1 MSRFHFRLATLAFL
15 GLCLAPAVQ
24 AMPQSLYQGLHWR
37 FIGPYR
43 GGRVLAVSG
52 VPDEPETY
60 YFGSVDGGIFKTTD
74 GGTVWHPLFQHEP
87 VSSIGAL
94 AVAPSDPRILYV
106 GTGEADMR
114 SDLSTGGGM
123 FRSDNGG
130 LTWHRIGLVHS
141 QQIGS
146 IWINPENPNIV
157 LVAAMG
163 HAFGPNRTRGVF
175 RTTDGGRHWKRVL
188 YLNDRTGA
196 IQLIANPRNAHELY
210 AVLWNAVRPP
220 WSQYPPLQGP
230 GSGIWRSTDGGRHW
244 QAVRTVG
251 LPHNPGRIGLA
262 IASNGRLF
270 YAIVSARQ
278 GSGLYRS
285 TDGGHH
291 WTLINRTHRL
301 WGRGWYFGGVYV
313 NPRNDRVVYVLNT
326 AMYESTDGGRHF
338 TSIKGSP
345 SGDDFH
351 SLWLDPENPNRM
363 IIGVD
368 QGASISMDGGK
379 TWTPWFNEPD
389 AQIYRLTTDN
399 RFRYHIY
406 ATQQD
411 SGSLE
416 IPSRSRRGIL
426 SNHSWNPTAGGEAG
440 YALPDPLDPHIVFG
454 TDIGGSVS
462 RYDSLTGDSQ
472 NISPWI
478 YNTFGTPLP
487 LARYRY
493 PWVVPLA
500 FSPENPH
507 ILYLG
512 AQIVWQS
519 DNDGQSWKIV
529 SPDLTGAHGSKPA
542 SHPLP
547 KPTLQNATA
556 LGYGTIYSLAPSPLR
571 FGEIW
576 VGTTNGRVWLTRNS
590 GHHWQQ
596 VTPAGLGPWS
606 RINRIQASPFSAAT
620 AYLAVDRDRVNDDH
634 PYIYR
639 TTDFGRHWTLLTK
652 GIPSDDY
659 VHVVRADPK
668 RRGLL
673 FAGTEFGLYVS
684 FNHGHLWQP
693 FNLNLPTTAIHD
705 IAVHGNDL
713 IVGTHGRGI
722 WVLDDITSLFQDEP
736 GIARKTAFLYQP
748 ETTYRIPRIR
758 FRAEPFPPEVPHAKN
773 PPAGAIVD
781 YYLKSQVTSPIT
793 LTIANSSGTV
803 LRVFSSTTRH
813 YPQPL
818 GLAPFPRFWKAPINR
833 LPDHTGLNRFVWHLR
848 TRRPWA
854 LHYGWSG
861 PGLLHNTPVN
871 PQGPL
876 VPPGRYRLIL
886 QVDGHRYER
895 PLVVRLDPNSH
906 LSAQEA
912 WVQYRLAAQAANAVT
927 AITARSRALGKLLAE
942 VRERIQSSHGNSREQ
957 LIHFSQHVK
966 QLLQASR
973 ADTLEGHFGVLLGM
987 IDGAQRAP
995 THSQLQAFHRAQLR
1009 LQTFR
1014 STFRKIRIELAK
1026 LNHGLGRA
1034 GEKPVRLVLQ
1044 EPAML
1049 PVPRESDVGLF

>member
-1 MSRFHFRLATLAFL
+1 
-15 GLCLAPAVQ
+15 
-24 AMPQSLYQGLHWR
+24 MPQSLYQGLHWR

-43 GGRVLAVSG
+43 GGRVLAVAG
-52 VPDEPETY
+52 VPDEPQTY
-60 YFGSVDGGIFKTTD
+60 YFGSVDGGVFKTTD
-74 GGTVWHPLFQHEP
+74 GGTVWHPEFQHEP

-123 FRSDNGG
+123 FRSNDGG
-130 LTWHRIGLVHS
+130 KTWHPIGLVHS

-146 IWINPENPNIV
+146 IWINPHNPNIV

-175 RTTDGGRHWKRVL
+175 RTTDGGRHWTRVL
-188 YLNDRTGA
+188 YLNDHTGA
-196 IQLIANPRNAHELY
+196 IQLIANPHNPHELY

-220 WSQYPPLQGP
+220 WSQYPPLQGA

-244 QAVRTVG
+244 QPFRTDG
-251 LPHNPGRIGLA
+251 LPAHPGRIGLA

-278 GSGLYRS
+278 GGGLYRS
-285 TDGGHH
+285 TDGGRH
-291 WTLINRTHRL
+291 WTLINNTHRL

-313 NPRNDRVVYVLNT
+313 SPRNDQVVYVLNT
-326 AMYESTDGGRHF
+326 AMYESTDGGLHF

-351 SLWLDPENPNRM
+351 TLWLNPENPDRM

-368 QGASISMDGGK
+368 QGASISTDGGK
-379 TWTPWFNEPD
+379 TWTPWFNEPT

-399 RFRYHIY
+399 RFRYRIY

-472 NISPWI
+472 NISPYL

-487 LARYRY
+487 LAHDRY

-512 AQIVWQS
+512 AQVLWQS
-519 DNDGQSWKIV
+519 DNDGESWKII
-529 SPDLTGAHGSKPA
+529 SPDLTGARLPKSAGR
-542 SHPLP
+542 PLP
-547 KPTLQNATA
+547 KPTLRNATA
-556 LGYGTIYSLAPSPLR
+556 LGYGTLYSLAPSPLR
-571 FGEIW
+571 LGEIW
-576 VGTTNGRVWLTRNS
+576 VGTTNGRVWLTRNG

-596 VTPAGLGPWS
+596 VTPSGLDPWS
-606 RINRIQASPFSAAT
+606 RIDRIQASPFSAAV
-620 AYLAVDRDRVNDDH
+620 AYLAVDRHRVNDDH

-639 TTDFGRHWTLLTK
+639 TTDFGRHWTLVTR
-652 GIPSDDY
+652 GIPSNDY

-722 WVLDDITSLFQDEP
+722 WVLDDITSLFQDRP
-736 GIARKTAFLYQP
+736 AIARKTAFLYQP
-748 ETTYRIPRIR
+748 ETAYRIPRIR

-781 YYLKSQVTSPIT
+781 YYLKSPVATPIT
-793 LTIANSSGTV
+793 LTIENSSGAV
-803 LRVFSSTTRH
+803 LRVFSSATRG
-813 YPQPL
+813 YPHPL
-818 GLAPFPRFWKAPINR
+818 GLAPFPQFWKAPVNR
-833 LPDHTGLNRFVWHLR
+833 LPDHAGLNRFVWHLR

-854 LHYGWSG
+854 LHYGWGG
-861 PGLLHNTPVN
+861 PGLLHNTPVT
-871 PQGPL
+871 PQGPV

-886 QVDGHRYER
+886 TVEGHRDER

-906 LSAQEA
+906 LSVQEA
-912 WVQYRLAAQAANAVT
+912 WNQYRLASQAANAVT
-927 AITARSRALGKLLAE
+927 EMTAQSRALGSLVAE
-942 VRERIQSSHGNSREQ
+942 VRERIRQSQGNPH
-957 LIHFSQHVK
+957 LLLMHFSR
-966 QLLQASR
+966 QLGSAIKALR
-973 ADTLEGHFGVLLGM
+973 APILIGHFAVLEGM
-987 IDGAQRAP
+987 IDGPQRAP
-995 THSQLQAFHRAQLR
+995 TQSQLAAFRRAQVRLR
-1009 LQTFR
+1009 ALR
-1014 STFRKIRIELAK
+1014 SAVHRIRIELSKFNRK
-1026 LNHGLGRA
+1026 LRQA
-1034 GEKPVRLVLQ
+1034 GEKPLSLTLKT
-1044 EPAML
+1044 PSLL
-1049 PVPRESDVGLF
+1049 PVPAATDVDLL